1 MAELKT
7 KRTDASVDAYLD
19 SIPDEARRQDCRTVI
34 DIMRKATKAEPKM
47 WGPGIV
53 GFGDFRYKYE
63 SGRELDWFYTG
74 FASRKQDLTL
84 YIMPGF
90 ARYEGLMGK
99 LGKHRTGKSCLYI
112 KRLADVDVKVLTELV
127 NSSVGHMRKKS

>member
-7 KRTDASVDAYLD
+7 KRIDASVDAYLD
-19 SIPDEARRQDCRTVI
+19 SIPDEARRQDGRTVI

-63 SGRELDWFYTG
+63 SGRELD
-74 FASRKQDLTL
+74 
-84 YIMPGF
+84 
-90 ARYEGLMGK
+90 
-99 LGKHRTGKSCLYI
+99 
-112 KRLADVDVKVLTELV
+112 
-127 NSSVGHMRKKS
+127 

>member
-19 SIPDEARRQDCRTVI
+19 AIPDEGRRQDCRTVI

-90 ARYEGLMGK
+90 ARYEALMGK

-112 KRLADVDVKVLTELV
+112 KRLADVDVKVLAELV
-127 NSSVGHMRKKS
+127 SSSVGHMRKKS